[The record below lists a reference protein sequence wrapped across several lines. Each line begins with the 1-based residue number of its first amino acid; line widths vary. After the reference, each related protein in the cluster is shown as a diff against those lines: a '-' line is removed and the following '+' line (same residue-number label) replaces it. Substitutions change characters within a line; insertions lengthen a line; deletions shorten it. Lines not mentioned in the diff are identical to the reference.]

1 MKPDLP
7 ISDEDR
13 HVESVAGH
21 FVIELDDPECTNA
34 LRDEC
39 REWLKD
45 PQHRSVFAAVK
56 RAWDASLIIA
66 RREYRARGKH

>member
-1 MKPDLP
+1 MRPDLP
-7 ISDEDR
+7 VTDDER

-21 FVIELDDPECTNA
+21 FVIELADPQCTDE

-39 REWLKD
+39 TEWLKH
-45 PQHRSVFAAVK
+45 PQHRSVFDAMK